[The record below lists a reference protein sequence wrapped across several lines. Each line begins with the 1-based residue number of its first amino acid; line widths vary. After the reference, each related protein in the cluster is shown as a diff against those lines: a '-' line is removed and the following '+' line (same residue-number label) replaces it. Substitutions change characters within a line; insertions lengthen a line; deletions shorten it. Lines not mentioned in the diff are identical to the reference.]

1 MTSEIKADKWS
12 PASGTAG
19 TIGDSGD
26 TFTLTAG
33 ANLTLGGASTTVSV
47 PSGATL
53 DVASGATFD
62 ATGATVTGISGG
74 LVPVGQVNGGSA
86 AAVNLDSI
94 FSATYKNYIII
105 VDKLVPDSGG
115 ASVYMQF
122 RDESGDLGGSN
133 YGYSAR
139 SLNADTG
146 GEDNTDN
153 DGHTLARFEGS
164 GVAGDA
170 NKLGMRM
177 VMNVQDPYTSTVYT
191 GWHGTFGFIN
201 NSGYVNSGYFGGLYH
216 DNDSVRGIKLYLN
229 TGGNLTATIRAYGV
243 VNS

>member
-26 TFTLTAG
+26 TYT
-33 ANLTLGGASTTVSV
+33 V
-47 PSGATL
+47 PSGVTL
-53 DVASGATFD
+53 DIASGATFD

-115 ASVYMQF
+115 ASVYMQL

-153 DGHTLARFEGS
+153 DGDLRVLVCRVT
-164 GVAGDA
+164 
-170 NKLGMRM
+170 
-177 VMNVQDPYTSTVYT
+177 Q
-191 GWHGTFGFIN
+191 IN
-201 NSGYVNSGYFGGLYH
+201 LV
-216 DNDSVRGIKLYLN
+216 
-229 TGGNLTATIRAYGV
+229 
-243 VNS
+243 